1 MKQATEPRKPARDR
15 ILDTAAELFYRDG
28 IRAVGIDTVIAR
40 SGVAKMSLYRNFAS
54 KDDLVC
60 AYLERSAQGYARW
73 WQRMAERHPDN
84 PKALLKGVFV
94 SIGHWIAHPD
104 FRGCPFTNAATELRD
119 PDSPARAL
127 AVAQK
132 RAVRERLRALAAAA
146 GADNPDQLAT
156 HLQVLMEGAY
166 AAAHTLVIDGNADAV
181 ATAAAALID
190 AACGQNALEA
200 K

>member
-1 MKQATEPRKPARDR
+1 MEKATEPRRSARDR

-54 KDDLVC
+54 KDDLIC
-60 AYLERSAQGYARW
+60 AYLERSGEGYARW
-73 WQRMAERHPDN
+73 WQRMADRYPND
-84 PKALLKGVFV
+84 PKAFLKGIFV
-94 SIGHWIAHPD
+94 SISHWIAHPD

-119 PDSPARAL
+119 PDSRARAL

-132 RAVRERLRALAAAA
+132 RAVRDRLRAMAVAA
-146 GADNPDQLAT
+146 GAAEPDQLAA

-166 AAAHTLVIDGNADAV
+166 AAGHTLVIDGNADAV
-181 ATAAAALID
+181 ASAAAALID
-190 AACGQNALEA
+190 AACGTHTD
-200 K
+200 